1 MVSVII
7 PSFNHA
13 WALSELIP
21 RFKTIPLVSEIII
34 VDQGSTDQT
43 LATHS
48 NLDTLTLL
56 SPMPNLGSCFTEG
69 LTAARNELVVFWHPE
84 MLSPTNELIES
95 LITPIN
101 GDLVDFVSTYSTNLA
116 DDTVTS
122 FTVRPQV
129 NICFPE
135 LSSVKEFF
143 PKIFASRKSLLSKI
157 RIDRNNAFSLGVLID
172 LKQLSIRTLE
182 VEIQAHPESSIPT
195 PHDELKLLAETCA
208 MSLFERMAKFRR
220 INSFLLSEAQD
231 NEISK
236 KTQFDY
242 FSKVIKNQPILLI
255 DLDRTVINGNLLLD
269 LARYAGLE
277 TEARDVLE
285 NSKFNPGQK
294 IIKFSK
300 LMSGIP
306 RYIFEKVAKSIPL
319 KIKAPETILE
329 LKRLGYQV
337 GLVSN
342 GFLLPTEIIRE
353 RIYADFSIAHHL
365 NFKKGLCTGSIV
377 WSKLFSDE
385 ASPEITKSISINN
398 IARNWRKTLPG
409 DEVEIIH
416 VKASTDVFYPS
427 ENLTIHVGSTLSY
440 DRPLPDGHLSI
451 GTLSDLPE
459 LLREEYS
466 AFLSGSPLTTQ

>member
-21 RFKTIPLVSEIII
+21 RFKTIPLVSEVIII
-34 VDQGSTDQT
+34 DQGSTDQAIDT
-43 LATHS
+43 DS
-48 NLDTLTLL
+48 NLGALTLL
-56 SPMPNLGSCFTEG
+56 SPMPNLGSCLAEG
-69 LTAARNELVVFWHPE
+69 VTAARNELVVYWHPE
-84 MLSPTNELIES
+84 MRNPTPELIES
-95 LITPIN
+95 LITPIE
-101 GDLVDFVSTYSTNLA
+101 GDSVDFVSTYSTNLT

-135 LSSVKEFF
+135 LSSVNEFF

-157 RIDRNNAFSLGVLID
+157 KIDRNNAFTLGLLID

-182 VEIQAHPESSIPT
+182 VGIQAHPENLIPT
-195 PHDELKLLAETCA
+195 PHQELKSLAETCA
-208 MSLFERMAKFRR
+208 KSLFERMAKFRR

-236 KTQFDY
+236 KTQPDY

-255 DLDRTVINGNLLLD
+255 DLDHTVINGNLLLD

-300 LMSGIP
+300 IMSGIP
-306 RYIFEKVAKSIPL
+306 RYIFEKVAKSTPL
-319 KIKAPETILE
+319 RIKVPETILE

-365 NFKKGLCTGSIV
+365 NFKKSLCTGSIV
-377 WSKLFSDE
+377 WSKLFSED

-398 IARNWRKTLPG
+398 IARNLRKTMP
-409 DEVEIIH
+409 DDDVEIIH
-416 VKASTDVFYPS
+416 VKASTDTLNPS
-427 ENLTIHVGSTLSY
+427 EDLTIHVGSTLSY

-459 LLREEYS
+459 LLRQEYS
-466 AFLSGSPLTTQ
+466 TFLSGSHLTTQ